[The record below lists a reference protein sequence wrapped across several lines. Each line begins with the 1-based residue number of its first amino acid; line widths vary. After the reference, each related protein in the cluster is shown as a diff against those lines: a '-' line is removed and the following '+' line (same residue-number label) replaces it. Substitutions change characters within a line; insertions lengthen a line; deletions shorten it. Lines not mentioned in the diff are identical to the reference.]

1 MKITIVGL
9 GGGTPET
16 LTIQAREALLGAG
29 CIIGAK
35 RLLES
40 LPEGCTDNTA
50 AAITAAHIEALP
62 QNSPPAIRRTIS
74 APSSF
79 ERKPTCSAAGS
90 ASMSFAAADGWSA
103 AGTGVVT
110 RMVVLPVG
118 SSSV

>member
-35 RLLES
+35 RLLAS

-50 AAITAAHIEALP
+50 AAITAAHIEAFP
-62 QNSPPAIRRTIS
+62 QNSPPAMRRAIS
-74 APSSF
+74 QEGAL
-79 ERKPTCSAAGS
+79 ERKPPCSAFCSLA
-90 ASMSFAAADGWSA
+90 MSLAAA
-103 AGTGVVT
+103 
-110 RMVVLPVG
+110 
-118 SSSV
+118 